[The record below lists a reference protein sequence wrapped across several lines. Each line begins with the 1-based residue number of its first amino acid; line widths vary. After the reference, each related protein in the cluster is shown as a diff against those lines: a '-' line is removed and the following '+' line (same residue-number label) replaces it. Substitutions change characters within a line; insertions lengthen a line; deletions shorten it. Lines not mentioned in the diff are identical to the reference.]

1 MKKGKK
7 PILVIFCIL
16 LLLVFI
22 VLPPFFRKYFP
33 KKSISKVNIETVE
46 LLKCNRFFKDEMYQV
61 SANIRYIDSK
71 IIMNQI
77 TYTKQD
83 NIPDGYIEPTNIKN
97 TITVNDEYTY
107 LSSLNG
113 LTPIDN
119 SNSKI
124 ITINDS
130 SIKNNIN
137 EIRLSNYYQKDIN
150 KQKKFYED
158 MGYTCNILK

>member
-1 MKKGKK
+1 MFYFNYSSIIHIKIQAKCS
-7 PILVIFCIL
+7 IFKFYIKTL
-16 LLLVFI
+16 LYN
-22 VLPPFFRKYFP
+22 K
-33 KKSISKVNIETVE
+33 E
-46 LLKCNRFFKDEMYQV
+46 
-61 SANIRYIDSK
+61 
-71 IIMNQI
+71 
-77 TYTKQD
+77 
-83 NIPDGYIEPTNIKN
+83 
-97 TITVNDEYTY
+97 TVNDEYTY